1 MKKII
6 ILFVFCINTSVY
18 SQDVFSIGPM
28 YHLNIGDKSFK
39 SSFGLEVAYWNKDAF
54 PYSVDFGLD
63 FQKGKFRLYTEAQT
77 GVGFAGVSL
86 GPVIEFK
93 KGSPVQVGLQT
104 SAWANYI
111 LGVDFR
117 FRFFKGP
124 DYIAPGLYLKYPW
137 ILGNENINNSNSS
150 NNYFDWD

>member
-6 ILFVFCINTSVY
+6 ILLIFFTSTY
-18 SQDVFSIGPM
+18 AHAQDVFSIGPM

-39 SSFGLEVAYWNKDAF
+39 SSFGLEVAYWNIDDF

-86 GPVIEFK
+86 GPVLEFK
-93 KGSPVQVGLQT
+93 KNSPVQLGLQT

-117 FRFFKGP
+117 CRFFKGP
-124 DYIAPGLYLKYPW
+124 DYISPGLYLKYPW
-137 ILGNENINNSNSS
+137 IVGNDNINNSGDND
-150 NNYFDWD
+150 FDWD